1 MSNDFLT
8 ALLARMTRRSSISEE
23 ATLASLGL
31 SRSFGLGALRAQ
43 LEAQLGRRL
52 PVLQP
57 NLSVAALRALLA
69 TEGATVEALPTEA
82 PAATA
87 PTPAAASASALPLGL
102 GLGMDVQSLDSLPE
116 TDDLRAHPIYAG
128 LFTAAEIAGA
138 LLKPEPRRHLCGLFC
153 AKEAA
158 KKAHPLLLNLHPLE
172 LEIRHDPA
180 GRPLLQLGEGAPAAA
195 RALRSLVAITH
206 GKDFSAATCVV
217 FA

>member
-1 MSNDFLT
+1 MSNDFLNT
-8 ALLARMTRRSSISEE
+8 LLARMTRRSSISED

-69 TEGATVEALPTEA
+69 TEGAA
-82 PAATA
+82 PAAA
-87 PTPAAASASALPLGL
+87 AAPAEEPSVPTPSVGALPL

-116 TDDLRAHPIYAG
+116 TDDLRAHPVYAG

-180 GRPLLQLGEGAPAAA
+180 GRPLLQLGDATPAAA

-206 GKDFSAATCVV
+206 GKDFSAATVVV
-217 FA
+217 FG

>member
-8 ALLARMTRRSSISEE
+8 NLLARMTRRSSISEE

-69 TEGATVEALPTEA
+69 TEGAA
-82 PAATA
+82 PAAAAAPAEEPSA
-87 PTPAAASASALPLGL
+87 PTPSGGALPL

-116 TDDLRAHPIYAG
+116 TDDLRAHPVYAG

-180 GRPLLQLGEGAPAAA
+180 GRPLLRLGDASPAAA

-206 GKDFSAATCVV
+206 GKDFSAATVVV
-217 FA
+217 FG

>member
-1 MSNDFLT
+1 MSNDFLI

-69 TEGATVEALPTEA
+69 TEGAALATAAADAPTEEPAAPVPSGGALP
-82 PAATA
+82 
-87 PTPAAASASALPLGL
+87 L

-116 TDDLRAHPIYAG
+116 TDDLRAHPVYAG

>member
-1 MSNDFLT
+1 MSTDQLT
-8 ALLARMTRRSSISEE
+8 ALLARMTRRSAIPEE

-69 TEGATVEALPTEA
+69 TEGAA
-82 PAATA
+82 P
-87 PTPAAASASALPLGL
+87 PAAADATAEEPAAPVPSGGALPL

-116 TDDLRAHPIYAG
+116 TDDLRAHPVYAG